1 MVNIEIDID
10 TLKSKYSR
18 MKVTDHNHPLHLSIG
33 DVPRVVPIGIQ
44 LVGTKNYSLWSK
56 AIRLAL
62 LTRKKLEFIDGIFVK
77 EDFQGA
83 IRVVKYIKQSPSLGI
98 FLSSSTS
105 FKLQALCDDD

>member
-1 MVNIEIDID
+1 
-10 TLKSKYSR
+10 

-33 DVPRVVPIGIQ
+33 DVPRIVPIKIQ

-77 EDFQGA
+77 EDFQVDLNMQWKQCNDL
-83 IRVVKYIKQSPSLGI
+83 VVSWITGNVSKSLLNR
-98 FLSSSTS
+98 FF
-105 FKLQALCDDD
+105 FKFDACLIW